1 MLDIVRRLGIGVAGL
16 VVAGLSATGMAGA
29 DPVAVP
35 FQVNPAPFGNPNG
48 SFDVPPIHCG
58 VVLDP
63 PGSAVITGAEA
74 GGWGC
79 LLSSEVRWWNMTT
92 GVTGWARLSN
102 GLNGIPPAA
111 TLNTGPG
118 QVAVILLPMDAGTV
132 TPGLAT
138 FRVG

>member
-1 MLDIVRRLGIGVAGL
+1 MSNIVRRLGIGVAGL

-58 VVLDP
+58 VVLDR

-74 GGWGC
+74 RGWGC
-79 LLSSEVRWWNMTT
+79 LLSSEVRWWNVTT
-92 GVTGWARLSN
+92 GATGWAQLSD

-118 QVAVILLPMDAGTV
+118 QVAVILLPMYAGTV